1 MTSRLSTIF
10 SVSAFLFIILGMA
23 RFSNSQERRH
33 DEPISDELY
42 SIVVEKI
49 NDIQIDN
56 VKTGDDFAGS
66 YEAGD
71 HHPPVFRWSRDKGFV
86 VTASLHTFYPSWV
99 NYGSVEVFDQFIKL
113 TPTLTGEN
121 KSAHLIESELWKIRW
136 DEQRFLVPRT
146 DLLLFAYAAHSRS
159 DWQIYG
165 FFTKIDTISKR
176 RRGLP
181 TMPSEYGKILNMAPI
196 VTTISALGKGKGHSD
211 PITIAAGKNRGIVKG
226 MTFYHLRT
234 PSYHLSFTVTDVSET
249 SSQAIVSSSGISGS
263 GDEPGLRVGGKLT
276 SRMPRNFIAP
286 G

>member
-1 MTSRLSTIF
+1 MRACLSTILLI
-10 SVSAFLFIILGMA
+10 SAFLFVILGMPRVGVA
-23 RFSNSQERRH
+23 QERRH

-42 SIVVEKI
+42 SIVVKKI
-49 NDIQIDN
+49 DDIKSEN
-56 VKTGDDFAGS
+56 VKTTDDFAGS

-86 VTASLHTFYPSWV
+86 VTASLHTSYPSWV
-99 NYGSVEVFDQFIKL
+99 NYGSVEVFDQLIKL
-113 TPTLTGEN
+113 TPTLTAEN

-136 DEQRFLVPRT
+136 DEQRFLVPQT

-159 DWQIYG
+159 DWQIYS
-165 FFTKIDTISKR
+165 FFTKVDTLSKR

-181 TMPSEYGKILNMAPI
+181 AMPLEYGKILKMAPI
-196 VTTISALGKGKGHSD
+196 VTKISALGKGKDHSD

-226 MTFYHLRT
+226 MVFYHVRT
-234 PSYHLSFTVTDVSET
+234 PTYHLSFTVTDVFET
-249 SSQAIVSSSGISGS
+249 SSRAIVSSSGTSGS
-263 GDEPGLRVGGKLT
+263 GTELSLRVGGKLT